1 MPSFF
6 VETPGHRYFA
16 KVERGILARVPYYI
30 PDSAGKIFIVTTNDV
45 WNLHGPTLSR
55 ALGGRPHSIL
65 FCGGEDKKRL
75 AWVENLAEQM
85 VREGGDRSSLVIGFG
100 GGIVTDMGGF
110 LASMFMRG
118 IPAIHVPTTLL
129 AQVDASIGG
138 KTGVNLVAGKNLI
151 GTFHQP
157 LAVLIDPDVLRTLS
171 DREYRAGLYEV
182 LKAGVLG
189 SPKLYRILRDQYL
202 EVAAQDSEVVET
214 IISESVRIKAEVVSA
229 DEKESDLRRVLNLGH
244 TFGHALEAET
254 AYERFLH
261 GEAVAFGMLAAVH
274 LSLLLNIVSPDDAYD
289 IAETIKRYGPIPSV
303 EGVTPESIVA
313 RLVRDKKTVQGK
325 IHFVLPER
333 IGKVKVVSGADEKL
347 VYSAVKAAL
356 A

>member
-16 KVERGILARVPYYI
+16 KVERGILARAPYYI

-55 ALGGRPHSIL
+55 AIGGRPHSIL

-85 VREGGDRSSLVIGFG
+85 VREGGDRSSLVVGFG

-118 IPAIHVPTTLL
+118 IPVLHVPTTLL

-151 GTFHQP
+151 GAFHQP
-157 LAVLIDPDVLRTLS
+157 LAVLIDPDVLRTLP

-202 EVAAQDSEVVET
+202 EVAAQDPEVVET

-274 LSLLLNIVSPDDAYD
+274 LSLLLNILSPDDAYD
-289 IAETIKRYGPIPSV
+289 IAETVKKYGPIPSL

-313 RLVRDKKTVQGK
+313 RLVSDKKTVRGK

-333 IGKVKVVSGADEKL
+333 IGKVKIVSGADEKL
-347 VYSAVKAAL
+347 VFSAVKAAL